1 MGLLHDFFTRYGLL
15 SDRNIFARGER
26 MTAQASDADL
36 EVGLLRMFS
45 AVAEYGSMAKAAA
58 AFDMTQP
65 AVSQQMFRLEQTLG
79 QKLFAR
85 GRRGI
90 TLTHHGELLIK
101 YASRVLDL
109 NDEILQRFRGDRP
122 HHPVTLGMSGG
133 IGMAGLAP
141 SLRRF
146 QNLQPQSELRV
157 LTALPHKIAALLT
170 SGELHLGVA
179 EPVVMR
185 RDPAATWRLQLEW
198 VAPRNFQIDQ
208 FRTVPLVL
216 FEGPCPWQD
225 NLLRSLR
232 TAGREWHVAFES
244 TSLDAILAAA
254 QSGLGIAAL
263 PSEFV
268 RNSRL
273 VPLSAGMPPAPKVEF
288 GIFGASTLPSSA
300 QTLLEV
306 V

>member
-1 MGLLHDFFTRYGLL
+1 
-15 SDRNIFARGER
+15 
-26 MTAQASDADL
+26 MTTQASAGDV

-45 AVAEYGSMAKAAA
+45 AVAEYGSMAKAAT

-65 AVSQQMFRLEQTLG
+65 AVSQQMLRLEHTLG
-79 QKLFAR
+79 QKLFSR
-85 GRRGI
+85 GRKGI

-101 YASRVLDL
+101 YAGRVLDL
-109 NDEILQRFRGDRP
+109 NDEILLRFRGDRP

-179 EPVVMR
+179 EPSVMR

-198 VAPRNFQIDQ
+198 AAPRNFQIDQ

-232 TAGREWHVAFES
+232 TAGQEWHVAFES

-263 PSEFV
+263 PNEFV

-273 VPLSAGMPPAPKVEF
+273 VPLRTGMPPAPKVEF

-306 V
+306 VKGCTGLLQ